1 MRAAL
6 VVCSICSL
14 AATGAAQAPA
24 SPKTVE
30 DSVRAVEMARGQAL
44 LRADTVELSRMM
56 ASEFFEISRLGTVRS
71 RAQNLSEIA
80 SGDLKLT
87 SVQYDSLTVR
97 IYGST
102 AILTGI
108 ADNTGVFRGFPFS
121 GKIRYMRIFVR
132 RDNRWQAV
140 AMEHTSMQ

>member
-1 MRAAL
+1 MKGIAFVAICAFSTTAL
-6 VVCSICSL
+6 
-14 AATGAAQAPA
+14 AQLPPA
-24 SPKTVE
+24 SRTPE
-30 DSVRAVEMARGQAL
+30 DSVRAVEMARGEAL
-44 LRADTVELSRMM
+44 LRADTVALSRMM
-56 ASEFFEISRLGTVRS
+56 APEFFEISRLGTVRS

-87 SVQYDSLTVR
+87 SVRYDSLTVR

-108 ADNTGVFRGFPFS
+108 ADNTGVFRSFPFS

-140 AMEHTSMQ
+140 AMEQTSMQ